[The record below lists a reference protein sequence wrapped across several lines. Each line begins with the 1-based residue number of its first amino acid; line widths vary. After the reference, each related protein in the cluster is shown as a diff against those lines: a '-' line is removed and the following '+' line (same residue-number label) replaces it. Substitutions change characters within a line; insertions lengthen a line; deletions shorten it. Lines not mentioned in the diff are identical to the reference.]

1 MISRPIALVMLL
13 VCCASGAGAEESAI
27 DQLVDVHH
35 IGTQLIATRSERSS
49 AVMELMRD
57 EDVVW
62 IGAFGNLGGA
72 VTTRRLL
79 VVTPV
84 SSSWREKSLALAE
97 GGTSR
102 IERSSNL
109 ILLDTGI
116 RILGFDALAGSFF
129 EWSYPLADQVVA
141 MATDR
146 RVAAI
151 VFRHQVVGYAAGRGV
166 FGTADLQLRET
177 LSSVSAK
184 SELATIV
191 TSKRVLS
198 FRTQTASWSEERLPL
213 H

>member
-1 MISRPIALVMLL
+1 MLL
-13 VCCASGAGAEESAI
+13 ACCATGVRAEESAI
-27 DQLVDVHH
+27 DQLVDVHQ
-35 IGTQLIATRSERSS
+35 IGRQLIATRSERTS

-57 EDVVW
+57 EEVVW

-84 SSSWREKSLALAE
+84 SSGWRDKTLTLAE
-97 GGTSR
+97 GGSSR

-116 RILGFDALAGSFF
+116 RILGFDALAGAFF
-129 EWSYPLADQVVA
+129 EWSYPLADQVIA
-141 MATDR
+141 IAADR

-151 VFRHQVVGYAAGRGV
+151 VFRQKVVGYAAGSGA
-166 FGTADLQLRET
+166 FGTANLQLRET
-177 LSSVSAK
+177 FYSLSAK

-191 TSKRVLS
+191 TSRRVLS
-198 FRTQTASWSEERLPL
+198 FRTRTASWSEEKLPL